1 MDFGLRRKSLD
12 EVRFG
17 EFVKRIAKLIDK
29 PSLVVCWKDVNDDII
44 VGYLGK
50 TPQLPLF
57 SPKNQGSAR
66 KPGAAR
72 IRGMSVDADYEK
84 VVVKLV
90 Y

>member
-1 MDFGLRRKSLD
+1 M
-12 EVRFG
+12 
-17 EFVKRIAKLIDK
+17 
-29 PSLVVCWKDVNDDII
+29 
-44 VGYLGK
+44 GYLGK